1 MQPELH
7 ASVMLRL
14 LQGAVEFD
22 DRGTWNDLIRYEKIV
37 RQDFARIGLE
47 LVFAPSA
54 GYAFLRQPELE
65 TEDGETIAL
74 PRLVSRHRLSRDVTL
89 LCVLLRERL
98 DQFENSTPDSDR
110 LLVSQEDLRELQ
122 RPFAFD
128 LGDERSLFKKFD
140 KTIQDVVKL
149 GFLRPINNAERFEVR
164 QIIKARITAEQL
176 LELKQTLLE
185 SAPQNSPE
193 ELEEDA

>member
-1 MQPELH
+1 MRPEPH

-14 LQGAVEFD
+14 LQGAIEFD
-22 DRGTWNDLIRYEKIV
+22 DRNTWNALIQHEKMV

-47 LVFAPSA
+47 LVFVQSE

-65 TEDGETIAL
+65 TEDGEAIVL
-74 PRLVSRHRLSRDVTL
+74 PRLISRHRLSRDTTL
-89 LCVLLRERL
+89 LCLLLRERL

-110 LLVSQEDLRELQ
+110 LLLSQEDLRELQ
-122 RPFAFD
+122 RPFATE
-128 LGDERSLFKKFD
+128 LGDERTLYKKFD

-149 GFLRPINNAERFEVR
+149 GFLRQVSNTERYEVR

-176 LELKQTLLE
+176 LELKNSLLE
-185 SAPQNSPE
+185 SAAQDLPSI
-193 ELEEDA
+193 EDEA